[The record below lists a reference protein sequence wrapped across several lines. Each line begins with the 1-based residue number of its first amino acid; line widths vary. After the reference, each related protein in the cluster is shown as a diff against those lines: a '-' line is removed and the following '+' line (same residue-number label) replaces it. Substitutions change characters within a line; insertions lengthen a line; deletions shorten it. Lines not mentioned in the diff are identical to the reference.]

1 LTVDDARFEI
11 VDGVL
16 KLRDGVSLDFETEAT
31 VDLVIT
37 ATDAGGLS
45 AARSVTIAV
54 VDDGVTAPL
63 PVLSG
68 GQVAENA
75 AGAVIGTL
83 PSGNGAVYTV
93 DDARFE
99 VIDAAGVPTLK
110 LRDGVSLDR
119 EAASEITIRITASVT
134 EGDTASA
141 DVLIRVLDVNEAPAV
156 PVVS

>member
-1 LTVDDARFEI
+1 DDARFEI

-45 AARSVTIAV
+45 AALAVTLAV
-54 VDDGVTAPL
+54 GDDGVTPVV
-63 PVLSG
+63 PVLTG
-68 GQVAENA
+68 RTVAENA

-83 PSGNGAVYTV
+83 PDPDGGSYTV

-99 VIDAAGVPTLK
+99 IV
-110 LRDGVSLDR
+110 
-119 EAASEITIRITASVT
+119 
-134 EGDTASA
+134 
-141 DVLIRVLDVNEAPAV
+141 
-156 PVVS
+156 